1 MKKVLAFFGAFN
13 PPTKAHIDLA
23 KLAMEQTGMEG
34 VVFIPSKSTYILND
48 QKKSFA
54 FSDEERVDMLYEI
67 RRSNSWMDFITHD
80 MISEKQPC
88 SYETLRW
95 LRGAYNYQPSL
106 LVGADQFA
114 RMEDEWKHVEEIA
127 KEFGIVCMPRYLFHR
142 TEGLL
147 KNVPFYQK
155 IAPYVTL
162 VKVPYEYEY
171 NPISS
176 SRARAYL
183 RVIQEGLEDLRNAVP
198 PEIYVYIKEK
208 YV

>member
-23 KLAMEQTGMEG
+23 KLAMEQTGRDG
-34 VVFIPSKSTYILND
+34 VMFIPSKSDYILND
-48 QKKSFA
+48 QKKGFA
-54 FSDEERVDMLYEI
+54 FSDEERIGMLYEI
-67 RRSNSWMDFITHD
+67 SRSNSWMAFTTHD
-80 MISEKQPC
+80 MVSEKQPC
-88 SYETLRW
+88 SYETLQW
-95 LRGAYNYQPSL
+95 LRDACDYQPSL

-114 RMEDEWKHVEEIA
+114 RMEHEWKHVPEIA

-183 RVIQEGLEDLRNAVP
+183 SVVQEGLKDLRDAVP
-198 PEIYVYIKEK
+198 SEVYVYIKER

>member
-23 KLAMEQTGMEG
+23 KLAMEQTGRDK
-34 VVFIPSKSTYILND
+34 VVFVPSKSTYILND

-54 FSDEERVDMLYEI
+54 FSDEERTDMLYEI

-80 MISEKQPC
+80 MISEKQPR
-88 SYETLRW
+88 SYETLQW
-95 LRGAYNYQPSL
+95 LRDTYDFQPSL
-106 LVGADQFA
+106 LVGGDQFA
-114 RMEDEWKHVEEIA
+114 RMEHEWKHVPEIA
-127 KEFGIVCMPRYLFHR
+127 KEFGIVCIPRYLFHH
-142 TEGLL
+142 TEELL

-183 RVIQEGLEDLRNAVP
+183 RVVQEGLKDLRDAVP
-198 PEIYVYIKEK
+198 SEVYMYIKGR
-208 YV
+208 YI